1 MIVLAFGTFNSKHAA
16 NALLLGDLRRA
27 GAEVRVCHAPLWEA
41 TRDKRRAYFAPLGL
55 LRLALGY
62 ARAVV
67 GLVARFPDA
76 ARGAELIV
84 TGFNGQLD
92 VLLARRLA
100 GRRRILFAPLVTI
113 SETLIDDR
121 GDYEP
126 DSFAARL
133 FSWLDR
139 RSLAAAD
146 IVLLDTRAHRDW
158 AVARLGLRP
167 ERVVVQYLGAE
178 PIFAPAE
185 RAQREDGG
193 GEARDLAPVGG
204 AQRGASGGALAPPP
218 RLRVLCYSSY
228 LPLHGSLVV
237 ARAARLIAPDEGIC
251 FDLVGDGPDRAA
263 SDALVHELP
272 HVWLTEWVPYE
283 ELAARIARA
292 DVVLGIFGTSQKAA
306 MVVPNKV
313 YQAAQVGR
321 AIVTGDTPA
330 IREVLVPDESV
341 IAIAPDP
348 EALAG
353 ALRTLAADPGRR
365 ERLGVAAR
373 LAVAR
378 LASAEVRAARL
389 REAIG
394 IASSGQAGVAPRG
407 RAAVGGQEA
416 AR

>member
-1 MIVLAFGTFNSKHAA
+1 VIVLAFGTFNSKHAA

-62 ARAVV
+62 ARAVAM
-67 GLVARFPDA
+67 LVARFPGA

-121 GDYEP
+121 GDYGP
-126 DSFAARL
+126 DSLAARL

-146 IVLLDTRAHRDW
+146 VVLLDTRAHRDW

-185 RAQREDGG
+185 RAPREGG
-193 GEARDLAPVGG
+193 GEARDVAPVGG
-204 AQRGASGGALAPPP
+204 APRGASGGALAPPP

-237 ARAARLIAPDEGIC
+237 ARAARMIAPDEGIC

-272 HVWLTEWVPYE
+272 HVSLTEWVPYE

-341 IAIAPDP
+341 LAIAPDP
-348 EALAG
+348 QALAG
-353 ALRTLAADPGRR
+353 ALRALAADPGRR

-378 LASAEVRAARL
+378 LASAEVRAGRL

-394 IASSGQAGVAPRG
+394 IASSSPAGGAT
-407 RAAVGGQEA
+407 AVGGQEA